1 MRILLIVAFDV
12 SGRTRARGEAANSRR
27 RRCPEDRKW
36 WYALYWHSSM
46 RVPITLSRGTG
57 AFYCGFVPGADHLA
71 HVAPAQRPRATNP
84 ANQNEVVCRNLGCD
98 ERSGWKSWPTTGSAP
113 IGRVSPGLD
122 SMHSARPLCPVSS
135 AQLEASCRVQRQEQR
150 PCPAAGRKHKHAGD
164 RQGGERGM
172 IPDQWLPPLPLPA
185 NGWLPVYYEVSE
197 DSGILRQGEYR
208 VDGERVWARNDV
220 GVRFLPREKGK
231 ADVAVARQVL
241 HLLERGM

>member
-1 MRILLIVAFDV
+1 
-12 SGRTRARGEAANSRR
+12 TRMKLCA
-27 RRCPEDRKW
+27 
-36 WYALYWHSSM
+36 
-46 RVPITLSRGTG
+46 GTSD
-57 AFYCGFVPGADHLA
+57 AMKGADG
-71 HVAPAQRPRATNP
+71 R
-84 ANQNEVVCRNLGCD
+84 
-98 ERSGWKSWPTTGSAP
+98 KSWPTTGSAP